1 MSTYTIVTRDEAPDF
16 MAQYPGYGEMRFF
29 TGPLGT
35 DQVAF
40 TFRTMPVGTGGKG
53 SYGHRHKSQEEIYFV
68 VSGRLKFKLGDEVI
82 EVGPHT
88 AVKIPAD
95 VYRSVHNDGPEE
107 AELVICSVKVD
118 DPEAELETTPDFW
131 PED

>member
-1 MSTYTIVTRDEAPDF
+1 MSAYTIVTRDEAPDF

-29 TGPLGT
+29 TAPLGA

-53 SYGHRHKSQEEIYFV
+53 SYGHRHKSQEEVYFV
-68 VSGRLKFKLGDEVI
+68 VSGRLKFKLGDEVV

-88 AVKIPAD
+88 AVKVPAD
-95 VYRSVHNDGPEE
+95 VYRSVHNEGPDE

-118 DPEAELETTPDFW
+118 DPEGEIETTPDFW